1 MKINQLLENK
11 NFKLLNDVPSLDE
24 GITYIRSCD
33 LLSLVMAKG
42 EKGDAWITVQTHSNI
57 VAVASLLEISCII
70 LPESIKPEEDTLI
83 KANENDIP
91 IISTPLDVY
100 KIMKEFSF

>member
-1 MKINQLLENK
+1 MKISQLLENI
-11 NFKLLNDVPSLDE
+11 NFKLLNDIPCLNE
-24 GITYIRSCD
+24 EITYIRSCD

-42 EKGDAWITVQTHSNI
+42 ENGDAWITVQTHSNI
-57 VAVASLLEISCII
+57 VAVASLLEMNCII

-83 KANENDIP
+83 KATENDIP